1 MQKVGLQQ
9 SLTQTTK
16 LSPTQIQVIRML
28 ELPSIELNQ
37 RINEELQ
44 ENPALE
50 EGAEDARV
58 SEMENLDEFDDNYQ
72 PDDGYEDGRQRDPL
86 QNEDFNYEQYVSD
99 DETPSYLQQPSYS
112 AADED
117 RREVPI
123 IGGSSLLEEL
133 KSQVYLTKMTKP
145 QRHIAKWVL
154 GNIDDDGYLRRTT
167 EQLVDDIMFQ
177 EQITVTDEEMADIVH
192 QIKQFDPPGIASANL
207 QECLVKQLEV
217 KLANEPNQ
225 PAVALALDI
234 LKDHFEAFSQH
245 HFERIIQRLG
255 CTDEQFQAAV
265 QEIVR
270 LNQKPANAF
279 TGNVYETQ
287 RESIFPDFTIE
298 ERDDELFV
306 VLNTGDIPE
315 LHVSRDYSEMLESY
329 NAMPKTAETRE
340 AKAFIKQKIDA
351 ANSFIDAIKQRNET
365 LMKTMTAILKA
376 QYDFFLDG
384 EEMSLKPMVLQD
396 IADRTGYDVSTIS
409 RVSNSKYVQTRF
421 GIYPLKY
428 FFSESMTNSEG
439 DEVSTRELKKMLQEL
454 IDNEDKR
461 NPLTDDQL
469 VTLMKEHGY
478 PIARRTIAKY
488 RDLLGVPVA
497 RLRKRKL

>member
-50 EGAEDARV
+50 EGAEAERV
-58 SEMENLDEFDDNYQ
+58 NELGNLDEFDESYM
-72 PDDGYEDGRQRDPL
+72 PEDGYEDGRQRDPL

-112 AADED
+112 GADED

-123 IGGSSLLEEL
+123 IGGSSLIEEL
-133 KSQVYLTKMTKP
+133 KSQVYLTNMTKP

-177 EQITVTDEEMADIVH
+177 EQISVTDDEMEEIVR

-207 QECLVKQLEV
+207 QECLTKQLEV
-217 KLANEPNQ
+217 KIANEPNQ
-225 PAVALALDI
+225 PALVLAHRI

-245 HFERIIQRLG
+245 HFERIIQRVG
-255 CTDEQFQAAV
+255 CTEQEFQDAV
-265 QEIVR
+265 QEIMR

-279 TGNVYETQ
+279 TGNIYETQ

-315 LHVSRDYSEMLESY
+315 LHVSREYSEMLESY
-329 NAMPKTAETRE
+329 NAMPKTPEIRE
-340 AKAFIKQKIDA
+340 AKAFIKQKLESA
-351 ANSFIDAIKQRNET
+351 HSFIDAIKQRNET

-384 EEMSLKPMVLQD
+384 EETSLKPMVLQD

-409 RVSNSKYVQTRF
+409 RVSNSKFVQTRF

-428 FFSESMTNSEG
+428 FFSESMTNADG
-439 DEVSTRELKKMLQEL
+439 DEVSTREIKKMLQEL
-454 IDNEDKR
+454 IDGEDKR

-469 VTLMKEHGY
+469 VTLMKENGY

-488 RDLLGVPVA
+488 RDLLDIPVA